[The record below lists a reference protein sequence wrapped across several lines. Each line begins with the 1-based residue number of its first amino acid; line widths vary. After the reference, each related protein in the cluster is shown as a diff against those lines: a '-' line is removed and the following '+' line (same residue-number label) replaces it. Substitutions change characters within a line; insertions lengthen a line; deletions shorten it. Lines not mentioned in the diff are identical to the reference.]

1 MTRFTEKQLAELL
14 KEHSI
19 LPTSIHDANVTDIQ
33 PGGLTRAHKYGAVA
47 TEADGIRFDSK
58 AEAQEYERLKMLAKC
73 GDIEDLVLQPV
84 FMLQPAFECRGERV
98 REITYR
104 ADFAYTREGIRYVVD
119 VKGFRTPQYKLKR
132 KLFLY
137 RYPSLIFVERV

>member
-1 MTRFTEKQLAELL
+1 MTRFTEEEFKRLLAD
-14 KEHSI
+14 HTV

-33 PGGLTRAHKYGAVA
+33 PGGLTRVHKYGAVA
-47 TEADGIRFDSK
+47 TEVDNIRFDSK

-84 FMLQPAFECRGERV
+84 FVLQPAFECRGERV

-104 ADFAYTREGIRYVVD
+104 ADFAYTREGIQYVVD
-119 VKGFRTPQYKLKR
+119 VKGFKTPEYKLKR